1 MRTVNVG
8 VIGVGAMG
16 YNHARVYYKLEEA
29 NLVAVSDV
37 SERTLN
43 KVAKKYDAKGFTDYE
58 DLLKDPEIEVVSVC
72 VPTTFHHDVVM
83 EAIKHGKHVLV
94 EKPIAFTLKEA
105 EDMIAAAKE
114 AGVILATGHVE
125 RFNPA
130 VQKAKELI
138 DNDVIGDIVSASA
151 KRVGPFPPRIKDVG
165 VTIDLAIHDLDV
177 MNYLFDEDVIQV
189 YGTMN
194 SILEKCEFEDHAEIM
209 INFKNESTGILEVN
223 WLTPYKRRQIEI
235 TGTDGIISVDYIE
248 QSIDVYGKF
257 AQDIDIKHE
266 EPLKEELRSFLN
278 AVVNGTEPEI
288 TGEDGLKALKMVIAA
303 TKSSRE
309 HKPIS
314 FDEIEYVILMKQKL
328 IKKAQELRQ
337 HGFTT
342 GEIADELNVSMDT
355 ARWLTLQ
362 KPAEEKPEAPV
373 DFFINW
379 KSLGGNSTRLRYV
392 SGALSDMALSHGEA
406 EVILGIAVSGIPFA
420 TMMADFLE
428 DMSGVE
434 TSLAVYH
441 PHKHR
446 KEKDDGEGAISTNFG
461 SVEGKKVVIVDDVI
475 TSGKTVKEV
484 IHAVKDHG
492 GEPIAVT
499 VLIDKSG
506 LSEIEEVPIE
516 SLIKVGRL

>member
-1 MRTVNVG
+1 
-8 VIGVGAMG
+8 
-16 YNHARVYYKLEEA
+16 
-29 NLVAVSDV
+29 
-37 SERTLN
+37 
-43 KVAKKYDAKGFTDYE
+43 
-58 DLLKDPEIEVVSVC
+58 
-72 VPTTFHHDVVM
+72 
-83 EAIKHGKHVLV
+83 
-94 EKPIAFTLKEA
+94 
-105 EDMIAAAKE
+105 
-114 AGVILATGHVE
+114 
-125 RFNPA
+125 
-130 VQKAKELI
+130 
-138 DNDVIGDIVSASA
+138 
-151 KRVGPFPPRIKDVG
+151 
-165 VTIDLAIHDLDV
+165 
-177 MNYLFDEDVIQV
+177 
-189 YGTMN
+189 
-194 SILEKCEFEDHAEIM
+194 
-209 INFKNESTGILEVN
+209 
-223 WLTPYKRRQIEI
+223 
-235 TGTDGIISVDYIE
+235 
-248 QSIDVYGKF
+248 
-257 AQDIDIKHE
+257 
-266 EPLKEELRSFLN
+266 
-278 AVVNGTEPEI
+278 
-288 TGEDGLKALKMVIAA
+288 
-303 TKSSRE
+303 
-309 HKPIS
+309 
-314 FDEIEYVILMKQKL
+314 MKQKL

-362 KPAEEKPEAPV
+362 KPAV